1 MNVTV
6 HLENHTLVILIL
18 PLVVH
23 W

>member
-6 HLENHTLVILIL
+6 HLENHTLVIFIL